1 MLIGDTH
8 VLSNVKFDDRCCYGN
23 CYYGNIAMAMVT
35 IAMLI
40 GDMHVL
46 SNVKFDN
53 SRCCGNCYYSY
64 NYHSYNGY
72 HSNVDYDMHVLSNMK
87 FDDSCC
93 YGNCHHGKCCL
104 VIS

>member
-1 MLIGDTH
+1 MAMVTIAMLIGDMH
-8 VLSNVKFDDRCCYGN
+8 VLSNMKFNDSYCYGN

-46 SNVKFDN
+46 SNVKFD
-53 SRCCGNCYYSY
+53 
-64 NYHSYNGY
+64 
-72 HSNVDYDMHVLSNMK
+72 
-87 FDDSCC
+87 DSCC